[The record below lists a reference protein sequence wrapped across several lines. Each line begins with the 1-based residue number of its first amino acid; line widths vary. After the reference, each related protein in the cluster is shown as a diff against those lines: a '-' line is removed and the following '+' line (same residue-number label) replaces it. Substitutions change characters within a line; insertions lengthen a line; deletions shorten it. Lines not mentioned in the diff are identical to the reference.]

1 MPAYHLWIYTRCS
14 AAPAMAEA
22 DPGDGEP
29 LVCSTDHLLTA
40 AKSTLSSGIPVFR
53 SKLWTPATC
62 GRPKTLG
69 RSRIRARLIFHRLN
83 PAIAKTRNLSQYG
96 ANSEA
101 SSTPTEPSMAQ
112 KDAVNAEGYP
122 QRYTSTGIFECV
134 STLTVSLPRTTAETP
149 RRPCDAITIKSHLLA
164 EAASMIAS

>member
-1 MPAYHLWIYTRCS
+1 MVLGRTRQLYRS
-14 AAPAMAEA
+14 QIDALIRYRGFQVEA
-22 DPGDGEP
+22 VDTGYLRE
-29 LVCSTDHLLTA
+29 TE
-40 AKSTLSSGIPVFR
+40 
-53 SKLWTPATC
+53 
-62 GRPKTLG
+62 TLG
-69 RSRIRARLIFHRLN
+69 RSRIRARLILHRPN

-101 SSTPTEPSMAQ
+101 LSTPTEPSMAQ

-134 STLTVSLPRTTAETP
+134 STLTVSLPRTTAEMP
-149 RRPCDAITIKSHLLA
+149 RRPCEAITIKSHLLA